1 MFSNG
6 IYFLYQILIVSFV
19 CIALTEQS
27 QPKHTI
33 SRSYPSK
40 KSTNQGSSTRW
51 EKDPSNDDRGQSRD
65 GNLSTT
71 GVRNRRSLKF
81 YISLKE
87 CNALNMA
94 K

>member
-6 IYFLYQILIVSFV
+6 IYFLYQILIVSFI

-33 SRSYPSK
+33 SRSYPSQ
-40 KSTNQGSSTRW
+40 KSTNQGSSTW
-51 EKDPSNDDRGQSRD
+51 WKKTAPSNDRSHSRD
-65 GNLSTT
+65 DNSSTS

-81 YISLKE
+81 YTS
-87 CNALNMA
+87 
-94 K
+94 